1 VKPGAIFA
9 EGVSRRFR
17 VYPQRNVTLKDAI
30 LRRRQLRREEIW
42 ALRDVRFASRPGEAV
57 GIVGRNGSGKT
68 TLLR

>member
-1 VKPGAIFA
+1 MKPGAINA

-42 ALRDVRFASRPGEAV
+42 ALRDVSLAIEPGEAV

-68 TLLR
+68 TLL